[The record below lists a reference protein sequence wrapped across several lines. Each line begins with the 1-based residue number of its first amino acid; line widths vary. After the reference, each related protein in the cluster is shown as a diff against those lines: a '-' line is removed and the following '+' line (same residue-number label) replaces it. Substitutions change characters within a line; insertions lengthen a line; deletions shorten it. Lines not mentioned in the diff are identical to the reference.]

1 MKMKEKARFFQFFSD
16 LKLRNKLIL
25 SFFTLI
31 ILPLGG
37 YFYLSSEQ
45 QYKQFLNRTSFS
57 VERNF
62 EQSFSFLSFK
72 FQQIRT
78 ASDILI
84 AEKMLTDVMTSEG
97 STDDFFMQ
105 YRDFLDLKP
114 FLSSLEDQGNIQSI
128 KLFVNEELFYSD
140 ENINLFSLKKARQ
153 TYWFKRLIESGKGI
167 LWAPN
172 SYFTDS
178 ETDKNDFLAV
188 LRPFRNPNDYSEFL
202 GVIRLDI
209 PLSLVTDI
217 LNNAAPIQ
225 NSLTYIQNSNGELVA
240 SSNLSL
246 QQEYKIDQ
254 DQVIHSSKRDP
265 HFVKLKNSEVYL
277 QSKMIPGTDW
287 YMVTVIPL
295 KEIAAESKAMLKN
308 SVLLLIVIGLIAL
321 LLSVLISNY
330 MTSRLTQI
338 MRKMRNV
345 QEGNVVAL
353 SLPPSRDEFGELIEN
368 YNYMVHKIG
377 GLLEE
382 QFRSGQEIKSAEL
395 KALQA
400 QINPHF
406 LYNTLDLMKW
416 MARSGMTD
424 EIGQVVTSLS
434 KFYKLSLSG
443 GNTIISIRD
452 ELLHVSSYMQI
463 QSARYA
469 SKIQLDIQVDEAIME
484 CGILKITLQPIVENA
499 IIHGILCTDEEAGTI
514 RIRGGLI
521 KGNIEIIV
529 SDDGEGMSPDTV
541 SKLLTSDLHNQTK
554 GSGYGL
560 RNINERIHLFYGTS
574 YGLTFHSKPGLGTEV
589 IIRIPMQKLQHQS
602 NENGNQS

>member
-1 MKMKEKARFFQFFSD
+1 MEVKEKARFFQFFSD

-45 QYKQFLNRTSFS
+45 LYKQFLNRTSFS

-62 EQSFSFLSFK
+62 DQSFSFLSFK

-84 AEKMLTDVMTSEG
+84 SEKMLTDVMTSEG
-97 STDDFFMQ
+97 STDDFFIQ
-105 YRDFLDLKP
+105 YRNFLDLKP
-114 FLSSLEDQGNIQSI
+114 FLSSLEDHSNIQSV
-128 KLFVNEELFYSD
+128 KLFVNEELFYSE
-140 ENINLFSLKKARQ
+140 ENINLFSLEKARQ
-153 TYWFKRLIESGKGI
+153 TYWFKRLMESGKGI

-172 SYFTDS
+172 SYFTDP
-178 ETDKNDFLAV
+178 EANEDNFLAV

-209 PLSLVTDI
+209 PVSMVTDI
-217 LNNAAPIQ
+217 LVNAAPIR
-225 NSLTYIQNSNGELVA
+225 NSLTYIQDSNGENVA
-240 SSNLSL
+240 SSNRSL
-246 QQEYKIDQ
+246 QQKYKIDK
-254 DQVIHSSKRDP
+254 DQVIRSSKKEP
-265 HFVKLKNSEVYL
+265 HFVKLENSEVYL
-277 QSKMIPGTDW
+277 QSKLIPGTDW

-321 LLSVLISNY
+321 LLSILISNY

-345 QEGNVVAL
+345 QEGNVVVL
-353 SLPPSRDEFGELIEN
+353 SLPSSRDEFGELIEN
-368 YNYMVHKIG
+368 YNYMVRKIG
-377 GLLEE
+377 ILLEE

-443 GNTIISIRD
+443 GNTVISIRD
-452 ELLHVSSYMQI
+452 ELLHVSSYMHI

-469 SKIQLDIQVDEAIME
+469 SKIQLDIQVDEEIME
-484 CGILKITLQPIVENA
+484 YGIIKITLQPIVENA
-499 IIHGILCTDEEAGTI
+499 IIHGILCTTEEAGTI
-514 RIRGGLI
+514 QIRGGLI
-521 KGNIEIIV
+521 KGDIEIVV
-529 SDDGEGMSPDTV
+529 SDDGEGMSPDIL
-541 SKLLTSDLHNQTK
+541 SKWLTNDLNNRTR

-560 RNINERIHLFYGTS
+560 RNINDRIHHFYGS
-574 YGLTFHSKPGLGTEV
+574 GYGLTFNSKLGVGTTV
-589 IIRIPMQKLQHQS
+589 VIRIPTQKL
-602 NENGNQS
+602 